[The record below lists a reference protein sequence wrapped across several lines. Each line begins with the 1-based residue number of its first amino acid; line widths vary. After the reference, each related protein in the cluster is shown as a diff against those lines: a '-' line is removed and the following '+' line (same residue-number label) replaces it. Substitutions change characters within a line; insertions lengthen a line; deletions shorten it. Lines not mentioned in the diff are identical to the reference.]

1 MKPDQ
6 KSESPA
12 ATGLN
17 ANQKHLPNTANSAT
31 DPVPSKAVS
40 YLKRIARFIQLCFIQ
55 CLISRA
61 LWVDHYENFK
71 PRHGK

>member
-31 DPVPSKAVS
+31 DPVPSKAV
-40 YLKRIARFIQLCFIQ
+40 
-55 CLISRA
+55 A
-61 LWVDHYENFK
+61 LSNEV
-71 PRHGK
+71 